1 MRSVRF
7 AVLLISPWLCRA
19 QERDSQT
26 TPALLS
32 EVRALRLAIE
42 RSTLLGTRMQI
53 TLQRIQL
60 QEQRAAR
67 VSQELERARRD
78 AADAQNGYANI
89 TARLKHDED
98 ELSTTTDPMRRKQLE
113 DVVKRMKM
121 ESELMTTREQQAR
134 AREAE
139 IATQVRN
146 EQGRLAELN
155 DSVNQME
162 RALDEA
168 LRQLGQR

>member
-1 MRSVRF
+1 MRSIRF
-7 AVLLISPWLCRA
+7 AVLMISPWLCRG
-19 QERDSQT
+19 QERDSQAI
-26 TPALLS
+26 PALLS

-60 QEQRAAR
+60 QEQRTAR
-67 VSQELERARRD
+67 VSQELERARRE
-78 AADAQNGYANI
+78 AADAQNANANI
-89 TARLKHDED
+89 TSRLKHDED
-98 ELSTTTDPMRRKQLE
+98 EQSATTDPVRRKQLE
-113 DVVKRMKM
+113 DVVKRMKV
-121 ESELMTTREQQAR
+121 EAELMTTREQQSR

-146 EQGRLAELN
+146 EQSRLIELN

-162 RALDEA
+162 RAHDEA